1 MSKANKTS
9 PAFTLVELM
18 VAIPMVIVVL
28 GIIIGLMIA
37 LVGNVITSNA
47 KNQMIYDVQT
57 ALNQIEQD
65 AFLSTSFVN
74 TYTAPSPQMKNDT
87 SGIYDAT
94 PAAGVTP
101 DIVFNQLGTTKNPM
115 DPDRGIVYYARP
127 NSCDVD
133 KQAAN
138 DPFFLKVA
146 YFVRSGVLYKRTIVP
161 LHNTNTGSP
170 NGDTVCDDPWQR
182 GSCTEGYAANVR
194 CETKDTKLLEGVDS
208 LNVTYF
214 NKATPGT
221 AVSDAGNADS
231 IRATITLQRK
241 SAGDTHSYSGGVSAT
256 RTNSLPTATAVPG
269 TPVISLS
276 GDYPPGGAVF
286 TWRPVA
292 NASSYDVKYSVNNGS
307 TWSAVKSI
315 PANQIDLSYNT
326 IEATGSQNIFGGE
339 TVKVSVVAKNELG
352 SKEGTGTFAI
362 PVWKPCG
369 PLAPVL
375 NYGNDGLNWAEASYT
390 YTKSGI
396 VMLRGRVK
404 NTGGSTVA
412 NICNLP
418 EGYRPDWHFIF
429 RSYTDVKPAYGEVWP
444 NGRVYVSSANNGF
457 ATLDGISYI
466 PAGSSYTWNNFSLTS
481 GWVPWASYGDNPYA
495 PPRYALDSEG
505 RTHIQIMMNPG
516 DLTDNAVIASI
527 PNAAIAQM
535 PYYHLPSAS
544 WDDSFNSVN
553 AIGLTPNSAKTAL
566 EVRSKGGVANWRQF
580 HFMGYTGGGG
590 NSYSGDPWLNLSLAN
605 GTGYGG
611 IYSSPQYKKA
621 SDNVVTLRGLLYTG
635 STVYSDGTAIATLAD
650 TYCPDR
656 AMLFPVNNNN
666 KTALIKVTP
675 GNGISCQIQ
684 YAITVS
690 AGAIGLDGINWRTK

>member
-1 MSKANKTS
+1 MSKASKTS

-286 TWRPVA
+286 TWRPVP
-292 NASSYDVKYSVNNGS
+292 NASSYDVRYSVNNGAS
-307 TWSAVKSI
+307 WSAIKSI
-315 PANQIDLSYNT
+315 PATQTELKYDT
-326 IEATGSQNIFGGE
+326 VEATGTENIFGGE
-339 TVKVSVVAKNELG
+339 TVRVSVTAKNELG
-352 SKEGTGTFAI
+352 TRSSEATFAI
-362 PVWKPCG
+362 PVWKPCD
-369 PLAPVL
+369 PAAPVTT
-375 NYGNDGLNWAEASYT
+375 YGGGFAQPAYT
-390 YTKSGI
+390 YTQAKVVLLKGLVRNASGSNTGICSIPKEYAPSHHYIFRGYTSTYPSYTEVYPSGEVKATNANNGWHTLDGIAFLPKNTSYTWQNFTMQSGWCAWATGYVHPRYAIDSVGRFHIDAMIGCNGTKTDNTVMATAPIATISLPYQHLAAASSGTSTGTGTINTAGLRSNGANLEILTKGNNVDWLSVHTMAYQTTAPWANMSYSPGFSTRSGFPAAQYIIGSDGI
-396 VMLRGRVK
+396 VMLRGLININTAVTARVPVASLPHTACPSETLIIPVNSHNATGTLTVSPSTGSGCTV
-404 NTGGSTVA
+404 NT
-412 NICNLP
+412 
-418 EGYRPDWHFIF
+418 H
-429 RSYTDVKPAYGEVWP
+429 
-444 NGRVYVSSANNGF
+444 
-457 ATLDGISYI
+457 
-466 PAGSSYTWNNFSLTS
+466 
-481 GWVPWASYGDNPYA
+481 
-495 PPRYALDSEG
+495 
-505 RTHIQIMMNPG
+505 
-516 DLTDNAVIASI
+516 
-527 PNAAIAQM
+527 
-535 PYYHLPSAS
+535 
-544 WDDSFNSVN
+544 
-553 AIGLTPNSAKTAL
+553 
-566 EVRSKGGVANWRQF
+566 
-580 HFMGYTGGGG
+580 
-590 NSYSGDPWLNLSLAN
+590 SLAN
-605 GTGYGG
+605 
-611 IYSSPQYKKA
+611 
-621 SDNVVTLRGLLYTG
+621 N
-635 STVYSDGTAIATLAD
+635 
-650 TYCPDR
+650 
-656 AMLFPVNNNN
+656 
-666 KTALIKVTP
+666 
-675 GNGISCQIQ
+675 
-684 YAITVS
+684 S
-690 AGAIGLDGINWRTK
+690 AGSFFALDGMLWRVGQ